1 MTPAANGK
9 PAFNVMVCGSAE
21 TAKARALNG
30 VPVWRYLHANAGT
43 GSDMQ
48 LVFGDGVTGQSKIFQ
63 SAWGAFIKDPANGL
77 TKFGWPKY
85 DPSGERTTRH
95 MCNIR

>member
-21 TAKARALNG
+21 TAKARAMYG
-30 VPVWRYLHANAGT
+30 VPAWRYLHAGART
-43 GSDMQ
+43 GSDMA
-48 LVFGDGVTGQSKIFQ
+48 LAFGDGVSGQSKIFQ
-63 SAWGAFIKDPANGL
+63 SAWGAFIKDPVNGL

-85 DPSGERTTRH
+85 DPKGKESLRF
-95 MCNIR
+95 